1 MADYTLKLDSPDI
14 VKAVRQSIGD
24 PGFDII
30 DDELIINDLEDA
42 FDFVCM
48 VSADELEMR
57 YVRRCT
63 IRLAAYI
70 SYKNYT
76 TLAERRLSTL
86 PESAPMLLQ
95 TLLMQA
101 YNCLSYITQVPLNT
115 DLSVN
120 LNALGSPIAGQ
131 MSPTLIEQ

>member
-1 MADYTLKLDSPDI
+1 MAEYFLDLDSL
-14 VKAVRQSIGD
+14 VKPVRQSIGD

-30 DDELIINDLEDA
+30 DDELIINDLQDA
-42 FDFVCM
+42 LDFVCM
-48 VSADELEMR
+48 VTAEELELR

-76 TLAERRLSTL
+76 TLAERRLATL
-86 PESAPMLLQ
+86 PESAPMILQ
-95 TLLMQA
+95 SLLMQA
-101 YNCLSYITQVPLNT
+101 YNCLSYITQVPINS

-120 LNALGSPIAGQ
+120 LNALGTPVYGM
-131 MSPTLIEQ
+131 MSPSMIDE

>member
-1 MADYTLKLDSPDI
+1 MADYDLNLDSLTKP
-14 VKAVRQSIGD
+14 VRQSIGD

-30 DDELIINDLEDA
+30 DDELIVNDLEDA
-42 FDFVCM
+42 LDFVCM
-48 VSADELEMR
+48 IAADDLEMR

-63 IRLAAYI
+63 IRLGAYI

-76 TLAERRLSTL
+76 TLSERRLGTL

-101 YNCLSYITQVPLNT
+101 YNCLSYITQVPLNN
-115 DLSVN
+115 DLSLN
-120 LNALGSPIAGQ
+120 INALGTPVDGI
-131 MSPTLIEQ
+131 MSPTLIES